1 MKEWR
6 VNLAFGENHPPYEFQ
21 GGSGEHPHKP
31 YGKPRS
37 LTGVLPKCED
47 SEGVFP
53 ERARLMA
60 CGVVKIYR

>member
-1 MKEWR
+1 MTRDPSKKSRDRE
-6 VNLAFGENHPPYEFQ
+6 
-21 GGSGEHPHKP
+21 
-31 YGKPRS
+31 
-37 LTGVLPKCED
+37 GVLPKCED